1 MLLTKNFLCGMIR
14 DTMETKKIDP
24 FRTDSSG
31 KRALGSFSLAERDR
45 RYAQV
50 RELMNERGLDCVL
63 VPATDAGEA
72 QANSRYL
79 SQIGGVQGGA
89 WVVFPGSGEATAIVS
104 AEREWRMWSANLIW
118 PKDLRWGSFS
128 QLVPDRVK
136 ELGLQRSR
144 MGIVGLVDQYMRPEG
159 VILHETWRRITAAL
173 PEATFV
179 PANDVLEFSRVIKGA
194 EEIEVIQRITDANED
209 AIARMMEV
217 ARAGVEE
224 GTVWIEMA
232 KVLIHHTADYPARLS
247 LGSNGRTAN
256 ASNTMGLPIRMED
269 GGILSQEIDA
279 RRQGYRA
286 QSNHSILTGTKN
298 ADQYR
303 AAMNVAI
310 ETYLHL
316 VDWIKPGRTIGE
328 FLDEFVKFADSRG
341 AKGGGVIIHT
351 NGLGQDRPRV
361 GPGPNVKDRDMVI
374 QPGFTFSIKPQID
387 MKETGTRAQVG
398 DPLTVSESGARRLG
412 HRKLEPFVAG

>member
-1 MLLTKNFLCGMIR
+1 MIR
-14 DTMETKKIDP
+14 DTMETKKVDP

-31 KRALGSFSLAERDR
+31 ARALGSFSLAERDR

-50 RELMNERGLDCVL
+50 RKLMGERKLDGIL
-63 VPATDAGEA
+63 APATDAGEA

-89 WVVFPGSGEATAIVS
+89 WVVFPATGEATAIVS

-136 ELGLQRSR
+136 ELGLERSR
-144 MGIVGLVDQYMRPEG
+144 IGVIGLVDQYMRPEG

-179 PANDVLEFSRVIKGA
+179 PANDVLEFSRVIKGP

-217 ARAGVEE
+217 AHAGVEE
-224 GTVWIEMA
+224 ATVWIEMA

-279 RRQGYRA
+279 RLQGYRA
-286 QSNHSILTGTKN
+286 QSNHSILTGRKN
-298 ADQYR
+298 TDQYR
-303 AAMNVAI
+303 GAMNVAI
-310 ETYLHL
+310 ETYLRL
-316 VDWIKPGRTIGE
+316 VDWIKPGKTIDE
-328 FLDEFVKFADSRG
+328 FLDEFVSFADSRG
-341 AKGGGVIIHT
+341 AKAGGVIVHT

-374 QPGFTFSIKPQID
+374 QPGFTFSIKPQIE
-387 MKETGTRAQVG
+387 MKATGTRAQVG
-398 DPLTVSESGARRLG
+398 DPLTVNESGARRLG
-412 HRKLEPFVAG
+412 HRKLEPFVTG